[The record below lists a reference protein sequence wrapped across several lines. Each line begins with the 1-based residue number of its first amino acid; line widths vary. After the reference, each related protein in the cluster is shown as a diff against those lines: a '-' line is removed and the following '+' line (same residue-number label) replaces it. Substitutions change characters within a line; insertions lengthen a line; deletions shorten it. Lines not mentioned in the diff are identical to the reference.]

1 MSRVSPFS
9 NLSMQREQKQPSG
22 CVLTTNIWRLMTID
36 DKDNDD
42 DDDDDDE
49 NDDDDDGD
57 NADDGGGNSD
67 RNLVSSGREV

>member
-1 MSRVSPFS
+1 MSSESPFS

-42 DDDDDDE
+42 DDD
-49 NDDDDDGD
+49 GD